1 MMVLHVKL
9 CKRMYDSISGGWC
22 EDNNAVLV
30 LKMMVGGLKVRNHQ
44 GICSGRPQGT

>member
-22 EDNNAVLV
+22 EDNNASFC
-30 LKMMVGGLKVRNHQ
+30 VGTENDGWAPEN
-44 GICSGRPQGT
+44 T